1 MRVVTVGL
9 DLNYHT
15 LRSLYMSVVF
25 IKKKVLLVRCEK
37 RAKIHSMTRNKLLAI
52 YSTVY
57 QSIHIMIYMLSNI
70 IHSHDS
76 EILANSAITRLVW
89 ISMFTH

>member
-1 MRVVTVGL
+1 
-9 DLNYHT
+9 
-15 LRSLYMSVVF
+15 
-25 IKKKVLLVRCEK
+25 
-37 RAKIHSMTRNKLLAI
+37 MTRNKLLEI

-57 QSIHIMIYMLSNI
+57 QSIHITIYMLPNI